1 MSLPQEFRTQH
12 MFTHLADLSTH
23 YPKSSISAQLLK
35 LFAQTTYP
43 WQILNELATMIP
55 QLVHQA
61 HTTQFPELPKDQL
74 NNCDISPACFI
85 EAGVCVESFV
95 TIKQA
100 CYISAGATIR
110 AGAYLREHTFVAP
123 NALVGHSTETK
134 NSIFLAGAKAAHH
147 CYIGDS
153 VLGYQTNLGA
163 GTITANIRFDRQP
176 VIIKAAAYHDRSYS
190 RWSRHSQATHRQKI
204 GAFIGDYAQTG
215 CQVVTNPG
223 TMVLPHAQV
232 AQVTRT
238 TSHHHHTDKT

>member
-1 MSLPQEFRTQH
+1 MSLPPEFRTQH
-12 MFTHLADLSTH
+12 MFAHLADLHTH
-23 YPKSSISAQLLK
+23 YSESSISAQLLNH
-35 LFAQTTYP
+35 FNQTTYP
-43 WQILNELATMIP
+43 WQILAELGTIIP
-55 QLVHQA
+55 QLVHLA
-61 HTTQFPELPKDQL
+61 HTTQIPALPKDQL
-74 NNCDISPACFI
+74 HNCDISPECFI

-95 TIKQA
+95 TIKDA
-100 CYISAGATIR
+100 CYISTGATIR

-134 NSIFLAGAKAAHH
+134 NSLLLAGAKAAHH

-176 VIIKAAAYHDRSYS
+176 VIIKAAGYHGRSYF
-190 RWSRHSQATHRQKI
+190 RWSHHSQATHRRKI

-223 TMVLPHAQV
+223 TMVLPHAHLTP
-232 AQVTRT
+232 AT
-238 TSHHHHTDKT
+238 TNHHYTDKT